1 MKIDLNFELF
11 DLSNMSIGFANK
23 LIAGLL
29 MSEFK
34 GETVK
39 LFDWA
44 MSLNSVGII
53 EIDAADLVK
62 LTDLI
67 NTTDRMSIMAK
78 GPIVKYLQTLK
89 K

>member
-11 DLSNMSIGFANK
+11 DLNKMSVGFANK
-23 LIAGLL
+23 MVASLL

-34 GETVK
+34 GDTIK

-44 MSLNSVGII
+44 IAFNSAGFI
-53 EIDAADLVK
+53 EADEADLIK

-78 GPIVKYLQTLK
+78 GPVVKYLHTLK